1 MRHAELNNYT
11 SSNEVPP
18 SPSIVDQTS
27 RIPEPRV
34 GITDVQLVIT
44 KLSDEAVGQIELKI
58 IVIPISVHQVGGHD
72 AD

>member
-1 MRHAELNNYT
+1 VRHAELNNYT

-44 KLSDEAVGQIELKI
+44 KLSDEAVGQIEL
-58 IVIPISVHQVGGHD
+58 
-72 AD
+72 